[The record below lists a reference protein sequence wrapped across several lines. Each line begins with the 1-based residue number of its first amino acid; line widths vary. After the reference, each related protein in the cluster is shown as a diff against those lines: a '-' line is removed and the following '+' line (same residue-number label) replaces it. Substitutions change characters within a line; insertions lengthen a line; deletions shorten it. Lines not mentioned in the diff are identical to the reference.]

1 MNEVFV
7 SIPSNNFW
15 QIFIVVVV
23 VVMPCAK
30 LIVRQTINE
39 VITWA
44 IINII
49 DIFLGTVL

>member
-1 MNEVFV
+1 MKLV

-15 QIFIVVVV
+15 QIFIVVDVV

-30 LIVRQTINE
+30 ITVRQTINE
-39 VITWA
+39 IITWA